1 MIIENKTYGNVT
13 LPVLTSPQL
22 EKRDKE
28 VSLVQFKK
36 KET

>member
-1 MIIENKTYGNVT
+1 MQIVNKTYGNIT
-13 LPVLTSPQL
+13 LPVLTSAQP
-22 EKRDKE
+22 EKREKD